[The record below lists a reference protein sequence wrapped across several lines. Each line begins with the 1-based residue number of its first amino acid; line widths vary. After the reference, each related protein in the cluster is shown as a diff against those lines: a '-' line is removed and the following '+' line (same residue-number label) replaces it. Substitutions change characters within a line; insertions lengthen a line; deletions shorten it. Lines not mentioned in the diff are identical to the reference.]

1 MSTTMNTMQL
11 DLTAVDRLEIARGAL
26 DAETVA
32 RLVVIAE
39 NPLAPPSHRVR
50 ARTALRRH
58 REAVQAF
65 AGDEAVAADLV
76 GRISRGGA
84 LGWRDRA
91 AAVRLGLI
99 KPITD

>member
-1 MSTTMNTMQL
+1 MQPDAL
-11 DLTAVDRLEIARGAL
+11 PAIDRMEIERGTL
-26 DAETVA
+26 DADTVA

-39 NPLAPPSHRVR
+39 NPLAPPSHRIR

-65 AGDEAVAADLV
+65 AGDEAVAVDLAS
-76 GRISRGGA
+76 RIERGEV

-99 KPITD
+99 KPAAE

>member
-1 MSTTMNTMQL
+1 MQVDMPAL
-11 DLTAVDRLEIARGAL
+11 DRLEIERGAL
-26 DAETVA
+26 DADTVA

-50 ARTALRRH
+50 ARSALRRH

-65 AGDEAVAADLV
+65 AGDEAMALDLI
-76 GRISRGGA
+76 GRIERGEA

-91 AAVRLGLI
+91 TAVRLGLI
-99 KPITD
+99 KPAAD

>member
-1 MSTTMNTMQL
+1 MQTDAL
-11 DLTAVDRLEIARGAL
+11 PAIDRMQIEAGAL
-26 DAETVA
+26 DADTVA

-39 NPLAPPSHRVR
+39 NPLAPPSHRIR

-65 AGDEAVAADLV
+65 AGDEAMALDLI
-76 GRISRGGA
+76 GRIERGEV

-91 AAVRLGLI
+91 RAVRMGLM
-99 KPITD
+99 KPVAD